1 MHVHYFSFFSVTNV
15 NTCICTFQ
23 SQGIFI
29 LLISLDCSRYTFL
42 TNNTIIFHFALPG
55 FFFNR
60 NLMNIVTSNHYNS
73 GIYLGSLVNL
83 WDTSA
88 LQHPHFSHL
97 YSIDS
102 FLKNRSRACCMVQG
116 VDPALF
122 IKCNFF
128 FHIPI
133 NIKTGTCTYM
143 CCSLLYY

>member
-1 MHVHYFSFFSVTNV
+1 MFTTLVFSVTNV

-42 TNNTIIFHFALPG
+42 TILL
-55 FFFNR
+55 FFTLGCQDFFLNW
-60 NLMNIVTSNHYNS
+60 NLMNIVTSNHYHS
-73 GIYLGSLVNL
+73 SIYLGSLVNL

-97 YSIDS
+97 YSMDS

-122 IKCNFF
+122 IKSNFF
-128 FHIPI
+128 S
-133 NIKTGTCTYM
+133 Y
-143 CCSLLYY
+143 SY